1 MTATE
6 LLLLPTLGAALDT
19 PVTIQGTRL
28 VLAAR
33 TGVFLS
39 TTAAAVLDAA
49 VALTGVTA
57 ACGILD
63 RRILFL
69 LGHADSSIAD
79 GVSLLSP
86 LLLLLLMLL
95 LMLIL
100 LSRARHVPVAV
111 DSDWTAVGNLRAGGD
126 DSAADWADN
135 PSATATAVD
144 DGSTRHS
151 TAGPSLLITTNDK
164 HFKY

>member
-1 MTATE
+1 MLTATE
-6 LLLLPTLGAALDT
+6 LLLLPTLGADLVTLT
-19 PVTIQGTRL
+19 PVTVVHGTRL

-33 TGVFLS
+33 AGVFLS

-69 LGHADSSIAD
+69 FGHADSPIAG

-86 LLLLLLMLL
+86 SLLLLLLS
-95 LMLIL
+95 MLIL
-100 LSRARHVPVAV
+100 LSRARHVAV

-135 PSATATAVD
+135 PSATQTAVD

-151 TAGPSLLITTNDK
+151 TAAPSLLITTNDK